1 LGALCK
7 DLYIFKDRLLWG
19 ALPRYT
25 NSPIGRRGGVFGWM
39 GMARPKK
46 NKDKFVGRAGR
57 EAIELE
63 KRAREEQRWRRKR
76 ETIERFIGMK

>member
-1 LGALCK
+1 
-7 DLYIFKDRLLWG
+7 
-19 ALPRYT
+19 
-25 NSPIGRRGGVFGWM
+25 M

-63 KRAREEQRWRRKR
+63 KRAREERRWRRKR